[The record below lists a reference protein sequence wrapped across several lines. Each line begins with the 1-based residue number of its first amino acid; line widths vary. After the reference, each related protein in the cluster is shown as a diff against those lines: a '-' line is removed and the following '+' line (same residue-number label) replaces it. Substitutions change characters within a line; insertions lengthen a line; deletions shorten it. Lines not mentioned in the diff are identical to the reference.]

1 MSDGIRPGGSFERR
15 YVDPNDARPTR
26 EKAIAAAFKA
36 IPEGALVVCANG
48 HPSREA
54 HKAADRKGNFYM
66 IGSMG
71 MAPSIALGL
80 ALARPEKQVFV
91 LDGDGNVLMGMGTL
105 ARVAASKPQKFVHVC
120 LDNGEYGSTGGQ
132 RTISTDVKLEEI
144 ARGAGYARAVRTKTL
159 PELQA
164 AIELARAAS
173 GPSFILMEVAPG
185 EPRELA
191 PRVVHEPPAIAR
203 RVREAALS

>member
-1 MSDGIRPGGSFERR
+1 VSGSFERH
-15 YVDPNDARPTR
+15 YVDPRDPRPTR
-26 EKAIAAAFKA
+26 ETAIARAFQK
-36 IPEGALVVCANG
+36 IPEDALVVCANG

-80 ALARPEKQVFV
+80 ALAKPDKKVVV

-105 ARVAASKPQKFVHVC
+105 ARVAASKPPRFVHVC

-132 RTISTDVKLEEI
+132 RTISSEVKLEEI
-144 ARGAGYARAVRTKTL
+144 ARGAGYARALRTRTL
-159 PELQA
+159 DELGA
-164 AIELARAAS
+164 AIELALAAS
-173 GPSFILMEVAPG
+173 GPSFILCEVAPG

-203 RVREAALS
+203 RVREAAATGATA

>member
-1 MSDGIRPGGSFERR
+1 MSSFERR
-15 YVDPNDARPTR
+15 FVDPKDPRPTR
-26 EKAIAAAFKA
+26 EQAIARCFEA
-36 IPEGALVVCANG
+36 IPKDALVVCANG

-54 HKAADRKGNFYM
+54 HKASDRKGNFYM

-80 ALARPEKQVFV
+80 AIARPDKLVVV

-105 ARVAASKPQKFVHVC
+105 ARIAATKPKKFVHVC
-120 LDNGEYGSTGGQ
+120 LDNREYGSTGGQ
-132 RTISTDVKLEEI
+132 RTISADVKLEEI
-144 ARGAGYARAVRTKTL
+144 ARGAGYARSMRVKAL
-159 PELQA
+159 ADLGA
-164 AIELARAAS
+164 AIEQAKAAT
-173 GPSFILMEVAPG
+173 GPSFILCEVASG
-185 EPRELA
+185 EPRDLA

>member
-1 MSDGIRPGGSFERR
+1 MSGFERR
-15 YVDPNDARPTR
+15 YVDPKDPRPTR
-26 EKAIAAAFKA
+26 EQAIERVFAK
-36 IPEGALVVCANG
+36 IPQDALVVCANG

-54 HKAADRKGNFYM
+54 HRAKDRKGNFYM

-80 ALARPEKQVFV
+80 ALARPQKTVVV

-105 ARVAASKPQKFVHVC
+105 ARVAATQPPKFVHVC

-132 RTISTDVKLEEI
+132 KTISTQVKLEEI
-144 ARGAGYARAVRTKTL
+144 ARGAGYARTMRVHTLDELGAAVAL
-159 PELQA
+159 AVA
-164 AIELARAAS
+164 AT
-173 GPSFILMEVAPG
+173 GPTFILAPVAAG
-185 EPRELA
+185 EPRDLA

-203 RVREAALS
+203 RVREAALA